1 MAGGQEDK
9 RDVGF
14 GIWEG
19 ASSRWESAND
29 VATVA
34 SMATISAN
42 SIDKRGRGQIALN
55 AMQMASSDN
64 QMCSMDSHSRL
75 VTRDYTCPLSLHL
88 PRPIYIPRRQQAQLK
103 VNVSA
108 FSAHESQINVSNL
121 KSQL

>member
-1 MAGGQEDK
+1 MWHL
-9 RDVGF
+9 GF

-42 SIDKRGRGQIALN
+42 AIDKRGRVQIALN

-64 QMCSMDSHSRL
+64 QMCSMDSHSHSRPL
-75 VTRDYTCPLSLHL
+75 VTAHAHSPYTSTPPST
-88 PRPIYIPRRQQAQLK
+88 YIPRRQQAQLK

-108 FSAHESQINVSNL
+108 FPAHESQINVSNL
-121 KSQL
+121 KIKLY